1 MDELRW
7 DGLVT
12 FESRIDDAIVGALQ
26 GQDLS
31 GFEIW
36 RWLGSKEGAS
46 GPLTEALLYP
56 TLYHLEAEGLL
67 QSAWHEGEWTKR
79 KYRLTATASGQ
90 TSRGDQRVP
99 AAPPADRRAV
109 SPDPEAGAWFMPPRE
124 QPPVASPAA
133 ATASAATPRTD
144 GHANGQPPAAAE
156 SSARRRPDA
165 PGWAA
170 LAAYAD
176 ELGARLDLPRA
187 EQNRVR
193 HEIAD
198 HLRDSAHSLE
208 RQGHDPEAAATEAL
222 RLLGPSAALA
232 NAIEQAQQ
240 TPSRFKR
247 GIRRGVLE
255 IVGEMAFWLALSI
268 VPFAL
273 APGLLDIVTGLGRV
287 AGLHLVVLR
296 TAEWTTSQAA
306 LMVCAGAFAAGRISL
321 GRLARISRHNEATF
335 RKRWALGGA
344 AVLLAIVLV
353 APGYQDGLTVV
364 TLLAVPV
371 AFVAGSLRPQQF
383 RESAYSVRGV
393 AAAALVVVVVTFLPA
408 VRLFDFDPNG
418 TPGTPLAQGGATVI
432 LSVDSH
438 PDGTFTYGLPEQ
450 TGTGSVTVELWQAST
465 DWPFIVVDRSATAA
479 VRSVQP
485 GSGVDLAALPPY
497 RQWWV
502 VAVSTAP
509 DGTRTA
515 LAVAIQT
522 GTASKPGTVLGW
534 LISRL

>member
-46 GPLTEALLYP
+46 GQLTEALLYP

-90 TSRGDQRVP
+90 TSRGDQRMP
-99 AAPPADRRAV
+99 AAAPADRRAV

-124 QPPVASPAA
+124 PPPVASPAA
-133 ATASAATPRTD
+133 A
-144 GHANGQPPAAAE
+144 E
-156 SSARRRPDA
+156 SSARHRPDA

-170 LAAYAD
+170 LAAYAED
-176 ELGARLDLPRA
+176 LAARLDLPRA

-193 HEIAD
+193 LEIAD

-208 RQGHDPEAAATEAL
+208 RQGHDPEAATTEAL
-222 RLLGPSAALA
+222 RRLGPSTALA
-232 NAIEQAQQ
+232 AAIEQAEQ

-255 IVGEMAFWLALSI
+255 IIGEMVFWLALSI

-273 APGLLDIVTGLGRV
+273 ALGLVDIVTGLGRV
-287 AGLHLVVLR
+287 AGLHLVVLK

-306 LMVCAGAFAAGRISL
+306 VMACAGAFAAGRISL

-335 RKRWALGGA
+335 QKRWALGGG

-353 APGYQDGLTVV
+353 VPGYLDALTVA
-364 TLLAVPV
+364 TLLGVPV

-383 RESAYSVRGV
+383 RESAYSARGV
-393 AAAALVVVVVTFLPA
+393 AAAALLVLVVTFLPA

-418 TPGTPLAQGGATVI
+418 TPGTPLAQGGATVV
-432 LSVDSH
+432 LTVDPH
-438 PDGTFTYGLPEQ
+438 PDGTFTYGLPGQ
-450 TGTGSVTVELWQAST
+450 TGTGSVTVELWPATT
-465 DWPFIVVDRSATAA
+465 DWPFIVVDRSTTAA
-479 VRSVQP
+479 VTSVQP

-515 LAVAIQT
+515 LAVTIQT
-522 GTASKPGTVLGW
+522 GTSSKPGSVLGW
-534 LISRL
+534 LISML

>member
-12 FESRIDDAIVGALQ
+12 FESRIDNAILGALR

-36 RWLGSKEGAS
+36 RWLGAKEGGA

-56 TLYHLEAEGLL
+56 TLYHLEADGLL
-67 QSAWHEGEWTKR
+67 QSEWHEGEHARR
-79 KYRLTATASGQ
+79 KYRLTGNASAP
-90 TSRGDQRVP
+90 TSRGDQRTP
-99 AAPPADRRAV
+99 GAANQADRRAV
-109 SPDPEAGAWFMPPRE
+109 SPDPEAGSWFVPPRE
-124 QPPVASPAA
+124 VAPVAVAAPVAA
-133 ATASAATPRTD
+133 AAAAPASPVA
-144 GHANGQPPAAAE
+144 PPTGAE
-156 SSARRRPDA
+156 SSSVKRQADR

-176 ELGARLDLPRA
+176 DLGARLDLPRA
-187 EQNRVR
+187 ERNRVC

-198 HLRDSAHSLE
+198 HLRDSAHALE
-208 RQGHDPEAAATEAL
+208 RQRYDSEAAAKEAL
-222 RLLGPSAALA
+222 GRLGPSRDLA
-232 NAIEQAQQ
+232 HSIEQAQQ
-240 TPSRFKR
+240 TPNRFRR
-247 GIRRGVLE
+247 GIRRGVLD
-255 IVGEMAFWLALSI
+255 IVGEMLLWLVLSV

-273 APGLLDIVTGLGRV
+273 APGLVDIVMGLGRV

-296 TAEWTTSQAA
+296 SAEWTTSQAA
-306 LMVCAGAFAAGRISL
+306 LMLCVGAFAAGRISL

-335 RKRWALGGA
+335 RKRWAFGGA

-353 APGYQDGLTVV
+353 VPGYDDALTVA

-371 AFVAGSLRPQQF
+371 AFVAGTFRPQQF
-383 RESAYSVRGV
+383 REGAYSVRAL
-393 AAAALVVVVVTFLPA
+393 AAAALLVIAITLLPF
-408 VRLFDFDPNG
+408 VRLFDYDPNG
-418 TPGTPLAQGGATVI
+418 TPGTPLAQGGATVV
-432 LSVDSH
+432 LSVDQNAN
-438 PDGTFTYGLPEQ
+438 GTYTYGVAQPAR
-450 TGTGSVTVELWQAST
+450 TGTVTVELWQAST
-465 DWPFIVVDRSATAA
+465 DGPFVVVDRSATGATL
-479 VRSVQP
+479 SISP
-485 GSGVDLAALPPY
+485 GSGVDLAKLPPY

-502 VAVSTAP
+502 VAVATAP

-522 GTASKPGTVLGW
+522 GTSSKQSTLLGW

>member
-124 QPPVASPAA
+124 LPPAASPAA
-133 ATASAATPRTD
+133 ATAT
-144 GHANGQPPAAAE
+144 PAAAE

-170 LAAYAD
+170 LATYAD
-176 ELGARLDLPRA
+176 DLGARLDLPRA

-193 HEIAD
+193 QEIAD

-208 RQGHDPEAAATEAL
+208 RQGHDPEAATTEAL
-222 RLLGPSAALA
+222 RRLG
-232 NAIEQAQQ
+232 
-240 TPSRFKR
+240 
-247 GIRRGVLE
+247 
-255 IVGEMAFWLALSI
+255 
-268 VPFAL
+268 
-273 APGLLDIVTGLGRV
+273 
-287 AGLHLVVLR
+287 
-296 TAEWTTSQAA
+296 
-306 LMVCAGAFAAGRISL
+306 
-321 GRLARISRHNEATF
+321 
-335 RKRWALGGA
+335 
-344 AVLLAIVLV
+344 
-353 APGYQDGLTVV
+353 
-364 TLLAVPV
+364 
-371 AFVAGSLRPQQF
+371 
-383 RESAYSVRGV
+383 
-393 AAAALVVVVVTFLPA
+393 
-408 VRLFDFDPNG
+408 
-418 TPGTPLAQGGATVI
+418 
-432 LSVDSH
+432 
-438 PDGTFTYGLPEQ
+438 
-450 TGTGSVTVELWQAST
+450 
-465 DWPFIVVDRSATAA
+465 
-479 VRSVQP
+479 
-485 GSGVDLAALPPY
+485 
-497 RQWWV
+497 
-502 VAVSTAP
+502 
-509 DGTRTA
+509 
-515 LAVAIQT
+515 
-522 GTASKPGTVLGW
+522 
-534 LISRL
+534 